1 MPDEPT
7 PENSPDTTPTA
18 NHGWIKMMR
27 SQDVV
32 EMIEA
37 YPLAFTLAT
46 VIAWRTRFQPGR
58 CLKYGYQQG
67 EAFLGDY
74 ERCGMSEQQYRTAK
88 KKLEKWG
95 YATFKRTNK
104 GTTAKLTDT
113 RLFDVLNLS
122 ANGQANRRITTKQR
136 VDNGQPTT
144 NEERKN
150 GKR

>member
-1 MPDEPT
+1 
-7 PENSPDTTPTA
+7 
-18 NHGWIKMMR
+18 
-27 SQDVV
+27 
-32 EMIEA
+32 
-37 YPLAFTLAT
+37 
-46 VIAWRTRFQPGR
+46 
-58 CLKYGYQQG
+58 
-67 EAFLGDY
+67 
-74 ERCGMSEQQYRTAK
+74 MSEQQYRTAK